1 MVHQLVILPC
11 NRLLNYTMNLDVHG
25 RILIFQEEMSSQL
38 ALMKQT

>member
-25 RILIFQEEMSSQL
+25 RILIFQVELETVSNKS
-38 ALMKQT
+38 